1 MPKMPHQTMLNMPWK
16 YYPIGFVDFC
26 YVIIMYIIS
35 ALALSA
41 LINGII
47 LPPYNEEETLKVSTL
62 YLVLYLSIIFALQG
76 FLSVV
81 MCAFLELIPSP
92 INGLF
97 GYSTSSPIGVIVR
110 NPAIVT
116 IILFG
121 LSTTLNGIIKII
133 CDRFQVIII
142 ENQKRKDEL
151 LKNGLMNQPPQD
163 QKQPGQQQDPQQNQ
177 QTH

>member
-1 MPKMPHQTMLNMPWK
+1 MPHQTMLNMPWK

>member
-1 MPKMPHQTMLNMPWK
+1 MPKMPHQTLLNMPWK
-16 YYPIGFVDFC
+16 YYPVGFVDFC

-35 ALALSA
+35 ALVLSA

-47 LPPYNEEETLKVSTL
+47 LPPYNEEETLKASTW
-62 YLVLYLSIIFALQG
+62 YLVVYLSVIFALQG

-133 CDRFQVIII
+133 CDRFQVIIT
-142 ENQKRKDEL
+142 ENQKRKDGL

-163 QKQPGQQQDPQQNQ
+163 QKQQDPQQQQQNQ
-177 QTH
+177 QNH